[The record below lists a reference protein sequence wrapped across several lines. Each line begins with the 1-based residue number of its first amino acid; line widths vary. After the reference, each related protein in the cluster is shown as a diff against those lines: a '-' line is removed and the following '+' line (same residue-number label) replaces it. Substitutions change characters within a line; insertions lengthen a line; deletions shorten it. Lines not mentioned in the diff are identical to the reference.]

1 LQNIIVVG
9 AQWGDEGKGRIID
22 ALARKADAVV
32 RFQGGSN
39 AGHTVVVNGEKFV
52 FHLIPSGALRPEKKC
67 IIGNGVVVDPKEL
80 LNELESLHSR
90 GIEVN
95 NLYLSSN
102 AHVIMPYHQKIEEIE
117 EEQRGKNRIGTTRK
131 GVGPAYQD
139 KAARR
144 GIRAADLLDKDTL
157 SNKLRI
163 NLEFWKSSCGLK
175 FSLEGILKQYLE
187 YGKKLEKYIVDT
199 SLIIHELLKENKA
212 ILFEGAQGS
221 LLDVDHGTYPFVTSS
236 NATAGGACTGT
247 GVGPTRIDKVL
258 GVAKAYTTR
267 VGEGPFPTEIKNE
280 VGELIR
286 KRGQEYG
293 ATTGR
298 ARRCGWFD
306 GVVLRYAVRVNGL
319 DGLVLTKLDV
329 LGGLSKIKICTAY
342 RYRGKIIEDFP
353 SQAYHW
359 QECEPVYE
367 EMEGWEDDT
376 FKARRIEDLPLSL
389 QKYLNKIEEIG
400 GVPILFLSLSA
411 ERDNLLA
418 MRQDSASLLA

>member
-1 LQNIIVVG
+1 MSSIIVVG

-22 ALARKADAVV
+22 ALAKKADAVV

-52 FHLIPSGALRPEKKC
+52 FHLVPSGVLRPGKKC
-67 IIGNGVVVDPKEL
+67 IIGNGVVVDPREL
-80 LNELESLHSR
+80 LSEIESLNLR
-90 GIEVN
+90 GIKVDS
-95 NLYLSSN
+95 LYLSSN
-102 AHVIMPYHQKIEEIE
+102 AHVIMPYHRKIEEIE

-131 GVGPAYQD
+131 GVGPAYVD

-144 GIRAADLLDKDTL
+144 GIRAVDLLDKEIL
-157 SNKLRI
+157 NSKLRMS
-163 NLEFWKSSCGLK
+163 LQFWKNSFELG
-175 FSLEGILKQYLE
+175 FSVEDILEEYLE
-187 YGKKLEKYIVDT
+187 YGRRLEKFIVDT
-199 SLIIHELLKENKA
+199 SLIIHELVKEDRT

-247 GVGPTRIDKVL
+247 GVGPTQIDQVL

-267 VGEGPFPTEIKNE
+267 VGEGPFPTEIHNE
-280 VGELIR
+280 VGELIQ

-306 GVVLRYAVRVNGL
+306 GVGLRYAVRVNGL
-319 DGLVLTKLDV
+319 DGLILTKLDI
-329 LGGLSKIKICTAY
+329 LGGLSRIKICTAY
-342 RYRGKIIEDFP
+342 RYRGKVIQDFP
-353 SQAYHW
+353 LEASHW

-367 EMEGWEDDT
+367 EMEGWDDDAFET
-376 FKARRIEDLPLSL
+376 KRIEDFPRPI
-389 QKYLNKIEEIG
+389 QKYLNRIEEIG
-400 GVPILFLSLSA
+400 GVPILFLSVSA

-418 MRQDSASLLA
+418 LRQDSAALLA

>member
-1 LQNIIVVG
+1 MSSIIVVG

-22 ALARKADAVV
+22 ALAKKADAVV

-52 FHLIPSGALRPEKKC
+52 FHLIPSGALRRGKKC
-67 IIGNGVVVDPKEL
+67 IIGNGVVVDPREL
-80 LNELESLHSR
+80 LSEIDSLNLR
-90 GIEVN
+90 GIRVDS
-95 NLYLSSN
+95 LYLSSN

-131 GVGPAYQD
+131 GVGPAYVD

-144 GIRAADLLDKDTL
+144 GIRAVDLLDKEIL
-157 SNKLRI
+157 NSKLRMS
-163 NLEFWKSSCGLK
+163 LQFWKNSFELG
-175 FSLEGILKQYLE
+175 FSVEAILEEYLE
-187 YGKKLEKYIVDT
+187 YGRQLEKFIVDT
-199 SLIIHELLKENKA
+199 SLIIHELVKEDRV

-247 GVGPTRIDKVL
+247 GVGPTQIDRVL
-258 GVAKAYTTR
+258 GVAKAYITR
-267 VGEGPFPTEIKNE
+267 VGEGPFPTEIHNE
-280 VGELIR
+280 VGELIQ

-306 GVVLRYAVRVNGL
+306 GVALRYAVRVNGL
-319 DGLVLTKLDV
+319 DGLILTKLDI
-329 LGGLSKIKICTAY
+329 LGGLSRIRICTAY
-342 RYRGKIIEDFP
+342 RYRGKVIQDFP
-353 SQAYHW
+353 LEASHW

-367 EMEGWEDDT
+367 EMEGWDDDV
-376 FKARRIEDLPLSL
+376 FEAKRIEDFPRPI
-389 QKYLNKIEEIG
+389 QKYLRRIEEIG
-400 GVPILFLSLSA
+400 GVPILFLSVSA

-418 MRQDSASLLA
+418 LRQDSAALLA

>member
-67 IIGNGVVVDPKEL
+67 IMGNGVVVDPKEL

-90 GIEVN
+90 GIEVD

-199 SLIIHELLKENKA
+199 SLIIHELVKENKA

-306 GVVLRYAVRVNGL
+306 GVVLRYAARVNGL
-319 DGLVLTKLDV
+319 DGLVLTKLDI
-329 LGGLSKIKICTAY
+329 LGGLSEIKICTAY

-367 EMEGWEDDT
+367 EMEGWEDDA
-376 FKARRIEDLPLSL
+376 FKATRIEDFPQSL

-418 MRQDSASLLA
+418 MRQDSASLLT

>member
-1 LQNIIVVG
+1 MSSIIVVG

-22 ALARKADAVV
+22 ALAKKADAVV

-52 FHLIPSGALRPEKKC
+52 FHLIPSGALRRGKKC
-67 IIGNGVVVDPKEL
+67 IIGNGVVVDPREL
-80 LNELESLHSR
+80 LSEIDSLNLR
-90 GIEVN
+90 GIRVDS
-95 NLYLSSN
+95 LYLSSN

-131 GVGPAYQD
+131 GVGPAYVD

-144 GIRAADLLDKDTL
+144 GIRAVDLLDKEIL
-157 SNKLRI
+157 NSKLRMS
-163 NLEFWKSSCGLK
+163 LQFWKNSFELG
-175 FSLEGILKQYLE
+175 FSVEAILEEYLE
-187 YGKKLEKYIVDT
+187 YGRQLEKFIVDT
-199 SLIIHELLKENKA
+199 SLIIHELVKEDRV

-247 GVGPTRIDKVL
+247 GVGPTQIDQVL
-258 GVAKAYTTR
+258 GVAKAYITR
-267 VGEGPFPTEIKNE
+267 VGEGPFPTEIHNE
-280 VGELIR
+280 VGELIQ

-306 GVVLRYAVRVNGL
+306 GVALRYAVRVNGL
-319 DGLVLTKLDV
+319 DGLILTKLDI
-329 LGGLSKIKICTAY
+329 LGGLSRIRICTAY
-342 RYRGKIIEDFP
+342 RYRGKVIQDFP
-353 SQAYHW
+353 LEASHW

-367 EMEGWEDDT
+367 EMEGWDDDA
-376 FKARRIEDLPLSL
+376 FEAKRIEDFPRPI
-389 QKYLNKIEEIG
+389 QKYLRRIEEIG
-400 GVPILFLSLSA
+400 GVPILFLSVSA

-418 MRQDSASLLA
+418 LRQDSAALLA

>member
-144 GIRAADLLDKDTL
+144 GIRVADLLDKDTL

-163 NLEFWKSSCGLK
+163 NLEFWKSLCGLK
-175 FSLEGILKQYLE
+175 FSLEEILKQYLE

-199 SLIIHELLKENKA
+199 SLIIHELVKENKA

-236 NATAGGACTGT
+236 NATAGGACIGT

-342 RYRGKIIEDFP
+342 RCRGKIIEDFP